1 MNKNTLSEIAL
12 YHGDIAM
19 PKNFEI
25 DRDKLSTDIL
35 QSDITDSPF
44 PFSRNWD
51 MLNTYMRDHFSLD
64 YGRTLVNKL
73 TWGNAYKPNEISS
86 IIKY

>member
-25 DRDKLSTDIL
+25 DRDKLRKIFYNLIL
-35 QSDITDSPF
+35 QKIHLF
-44 PFSRNWD
+44 HFQRNWD
-51 MLNTYMRDHFSLD
+51 MLNTYMRDHFKRFRDHMDSL
-64 YGRTLVNKL
+64 
-73 TWGNAYKPNEISS
+73 
-86 IIKY
+86 

>member
-25 DRDKLSTDIL
+25 DRDKLSSDIL
-35 QSDITDSPF
+35 QSNITITNF
-44 PFSRNWD
+44 N
-51 MLNTYMRDHFSLD
+51 
-64 YGRTLVNKL
+64 
-73 TWGNAYKPNEISS
+73 S
-86 IIKY
+86 IEKSKVW

>member
-25 DRDKLSTDIL
+25 DRDKLSKIFYNLIL
-35 QSDITDSPF
+35 QIHLFHSQETGIC
-44 PFSRNWD
+44 
-51 MLNTYMRDHFSLD
+51 LIL
-64 YGRTLVNKL
+64 
-73 TWGNAYKPNEISS
+73 I
-86 IIKY
+86 